1 MSASKKKKKKTLWQD
16 MLKIKSTLRDRK
28 KQIEE
33 GIKNAQ

>member
-1 MSASKKKKKKTLWQD
+1 MSASKKKKKTLWQD

-28 KQIEE
+28 KKIEE